1 MGNSLAFDYSTL
13 SVLLVED
20 SLYMRRITRML
31 LSGFGVRKIEE
42 ADDGAAA
49 LELFE
54 QSLPDLVITD
64 WIMPVFDGLELTRAI
79 RNPESC
85 SSPYTPIIMM
95 TGYCERSR
103 VTVARDAGVTEFLAK
118 PISAKDLYLRI
129 NNCIVN
135 PRQFVRT
142 QTFLGLIDA
151 VLRFPTTRANC
162 CAKQMRRPLRSVRG
176 RQLKKNALVDR
187 PRSYKH
193 RAWTTKCSYL
203 CNILATLLG

>member
-1 MGNSLAFDYSTL
+1 MLFVLQGIQLAFDYSTL

-31 LSGFGVRKIEE
+31 LSGFGIRQIHE
-42 ADDGAAA
+42 AEDGASA

-54 QSLPDLVITD
+54 QTLPDLVITD

-79 RNPESC
+79 RSPDAC

-95 TGYCERSR
+95 TGYTERSR

-129 NNCIVN
+129 NNCIIN
-135 PRQFVRT
+135 PRSFIRT
-142 QTFLGLIDA
+142 QTFFGPDRRRFVFPNYAGELQRKTDA
-151 VLRFPTTRANC
+151 EAIAERKQREEERA
-162 CAKQMRRPLRSVRG
+162 
-176 RQLKKNALVDR
+176 
-187 PRSYKH
+187 
-193 RAWTTKCSYL
+193 
-203 CNILATLLG
+203 LADEQPSA

>member
-142 QTFLGLIDA
+142 QTFFGPDRRRFTFPNYSGELLRKTDA
-151 VLRFPTTRANC
+151 QAIEEREKKAAEEERAGGQ
-162 CAKQMRRPLRSVRG
+162 AQV
-176 RQLKKNALVDR
+176 V
-187 PRSYKH
+187 
-193 RAWTTKCSYL
+193 
-203 CNILATLLG
+203 